1 MPNPLLSQVY
11 NEKQGVTEIGIDR
24 KRMPGLGML
33 VCYLL
38 FFYCKMKKDDIIVIV
53 YYTLYNSHY
62 DRG

>member
-11 NEKQGVTEIGIDR
+11 NEKQGVTPAGIDW
-24 KRMPGLGML
+24 KRMPGLGMQ

-38 FFYCKMKKDDIIVIV
+38 FFCCKTKKDDIIVFV
-53 YYTLYNSHY
+53 YYTLYNSHF